1 MSTGAKL
8 VPNIPTVEGI
18 PIPPTTSKDEGSWV
32 RPETADDVNN
42 PASSRWYLKAQAS
55 ALRSGQYIGMTL
67 HYLASPRPPN
77 PNFTLTIPS
86 LLSKYKGTFTLQ
98 FYTPKG
104 YEEAAKHGK
113 RYPAVV
119 NFHGGGF
126 TIGNGTDDARFARYI
141 LDTCDAVF
149 VSVDYRL
156 APEYPFP
163 TAVDDAADALF
174 YIIRQ
179 SADLHI
185 DPMKLAT
192 SGFSA
197 GGNIAI
203 TSTLRF
209 HEHLKEIADPE
220 NKTPPVPEHKIRAI
234 ATWYPVTDYSVSR
247 AEKRATCVKPEHALP
262 PTMTNLFDGS
272 YLYPGDLKM
281 SHPWLSP
288 ARASDEELKEAI
300 PENVL
305 VYTCEWDMLQ
315 KEGEAF
321 AKRLAAEPLSKT
333 VHHRMIPGV
342 PHGWDKSPDP
352 LKPAVHTQEVY
363 TDCCRKLLSIF
374 NAVD

>member
-1 MSTGAKL
+1 MTGK
-8 VPNIPTVEGI
+8 IPTVEGI
-18 PIPPTTSKDEGSWV
+18 PVLPLTHKDDGSWV
-32 RPETADDVNN
+32 RPETANDAIN
-42 PASSRWYLKAQAS
+42 PAPSRWYLKAQAS
-55 ALRSGQYIGMTL
+55 ALRSGLYLGMTL
-67 HYLASPRPPN
+67 HYMASPRPPN

-86 LLSKYKGTFTLQ
+86 LLSKHKGTFTLQ

-104 YEEAAKHGK
+104 YEDAAKHGK

-126 TIGNGTDDARFARYI
+126 TIGNGTDDARFARYV
-141 LDTCDAVF
+141 LETCDAVF

-174 YIIRQ
+174 YLIRQ

-203 TSTLRF
+203 TATLRF
-209 HEHLKEIADPE
+209 NEHLKELADPD
-220 NKTPPVPEHKIRAI
+220 NKAPPVPEHKIRAI
-234 ATWYPVTDYSVSR
+234 ATWYPVTDYSISR
-247 AEKRATCVKPEHALP
+247 AEKRATCVKPESTLP
-262 PTMTNLFDGS
+262 PAMTNLFDGS
-272 YLYPGDLKM
+272 YLYPGDIKM
-281 SHPWLSP
+281 AHPWLSP
-288 ARASDEELKEAI
+288 ARASDDELREAI
-300 PENVL
+300 PQNVL

-321 AKRLAAEPLSKT
+321 AKRLAAEPLNKT

-342 PHGWDKSPDP
+342 AHGWDKSPDP
-352 LKPAVHTQEVY
+352 LKPAIHTQEAY
-363 TDCCRKLLSIF
+363 TDCCRKLLAIF